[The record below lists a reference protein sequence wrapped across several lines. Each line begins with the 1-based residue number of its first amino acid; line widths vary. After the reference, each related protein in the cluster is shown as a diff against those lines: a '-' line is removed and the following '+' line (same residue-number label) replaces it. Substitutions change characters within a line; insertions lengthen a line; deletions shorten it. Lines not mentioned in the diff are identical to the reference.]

1 MWKCE
6 QPRGSCVWSSE
17 SEWCTASRRES
28 NLCARS
34 QTRLKANVTA
44 MQASHTLSDPPA
56 PVLVPCSHTC
66 EVWTAGSSMMRITC
80 SGSSCSSLTS
90 RPTSTYGQ

>member
-1 MWKCE
+1 MVYCLIQQIKHHVRNMCAPC
-6 QPRGSCVWSSE
+6 Q
-17 SEWCTASRRES
+17 THSRP
-28 NLCARS
+28 
-34 QTRLKANVTA
+34 RLKANVTA
-44 MQASHTLSDPPA
+44 MHTSHTLSDPPA

-66 EVWTAGSSMMRITC
+66 EVWTAGSSMMRMTC